1 LSAERSRLD
10 AQRILQQIDIEKRQ
24 PAAHPES
31 SPPQKLYIVVKASS
45 RMKPSLPIGARHVS
59 QQKVGESG
67 RGPRV
72 CVLKEGCTDGGFGWP
87 VTKTEPRSGR
97 TGLVSHIVYLAI
109 EAYRRHLLSDEKLDT
124 IATKLAINQTTLRM
138 LAEAAR

>member
-1 LSAERSRLD
+1 
-10 AQRILQQIDIEKRQ
+10 
-24 PAAHPES
+24 
-31 SPPQKLYIVVKASS
+31 
-45 RMKPSLPIGARHVS
+45 MKPSLPIGAQHVS

-72 CVLKEGCTDGGFGWP
+72 CVLKEGCADGGFGWP